1 MARPGAEG
9 QALPPEIQKLVRKL
23 TEQLRKDP
31 RSKAFIQLAEE
42 YAKLGH
48 LQDAAAVLQEGLQ
61 LDPTFVTA
69 LVALGKV
76 YVKLDLPSN
85 ARETLEEAI
94 KVSPD
99 NLLAH
104 RMLARI
110 YASEQAWDKA
120 RKACET
126 VLFAHPTDDEMLG
139 LRVELSLQTG
149 PGHPS
154 PYLPPQHAEFEHQ
167 TTDSPES
174 AQDESQLVDQAV
186 TADSSVS
193 HSADTHHRESEEQPL
208 SQRHGRVDQL
218 QKLLGKIRER
228 RAP

>member
-1 MARPGAEG
+1 MAGPGPEG
-9 QALPPEIQKLVRKL
+9 QALPLEVQKLVGKL

-42 YAKLGH
+42 YTKLGY
-48 LQDAAAVLQEGLQ
+48 LEDAASVLEEGLQ

-76 YVKLDLPSN
+76 YVKLDRPAK
-85 ARETLEEAI
+85 ARETFEEAI

-104 RMLARI
+104 RMLARL

-120 RKACET
+120 RQACET
-126 VLFAHPTDDEMLG
+126 VLFAHPTDDEMLA

-154 PYLPPQHAEFEHQ
+154 SDPPLQHAEFEHE
-167 TTDSPES
+167 TTDNLES
-174 AQDESQLVDQAV
+174 RQEESQLVDRAV
-186 TADSSVS
+186 TADSSGA
-193 HSADTHHRESEEQPL
+193 HSVDTHHRVSGEQPL
-208 SQRHGRVDQL
+208 PQGHGKVNQL

-228 RAP
+228 RLP